1 MSSVATFVNTATIC
15 FILYIL
21 YKNNLLL
28 DTFSTDKS
36 PPGDKYTEDQ
46 PPALGDNPNVSVL
59 SGECNSSTN
68 KKEPRTRAK
77 KQLLPLEKVA
87 AIQETDTAASA
98 SEPTT

>member
-28 DTFSTDKS
+28 DTFSMGKS
-36 PPGDKYTEDQ
+36 PPSDRYTEDQ
-46 PPALGDNPNVSVL
+46 SPALGDNPDM

-68 KKEPRTRAK
+68 KKELRTRAK
-77 KQLLPLEKVA
+77 RQLLPLEKVA
-87 AIQETDTAASA
+87 GIQETDTTTV